1 MMVGEEDAPARVPVD
16 AGAWR
21 WPVRADRIECGECSE
36 RMPVAPLTAL
46 TEIADALAEHTRV
59 CRAFS

>member
-1 MMVGEEDAPARVPVD
+1 MVGEDGAPARIAAD
-16 AGAWR
+16 AGAMR
-21 WPVRADRIECGECSE
+21 WHVRVDRIECGECSE

-46 TEIADALAEHTRV
+46 TEIAEALSDHAAR